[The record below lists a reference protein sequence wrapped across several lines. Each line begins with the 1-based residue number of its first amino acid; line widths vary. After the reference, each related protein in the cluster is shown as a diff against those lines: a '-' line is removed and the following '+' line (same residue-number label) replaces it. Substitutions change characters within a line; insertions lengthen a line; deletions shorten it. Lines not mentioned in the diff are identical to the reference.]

1 MLPTSGL
8 ALSWGGK
15 LGQSG
20 GTVAVVD
27 QKPFRVLSLD
37 GGGMRGIYTAE
48 YLSCLASGFSKR
60 TGKTDLDL
68 GKGFNLIVGTSTG
81 AIVGCALVAG
91 VPLGKVV
98 SLYKNNGKL
107 IFPRRVPTG
116 IGTALPD
123 LVQRPAA
130 LRRGSKALQ
139 TALSAAFGT
148 ETVGE
153 VFARRK
159 IALAVTA
166 VNLSNHRGWV
176 FKTPHRVGKTNHRD
190 DAYSLVDVCLAS
202 SAAPV
207 YRSVAAIEAP
217 ARKGHY
223 DTFIDGGLWANNP
236 ILVGLIDALEVAAP
250 NQPIEFYSLGTC
262 PRPAGT
268 SITPKEVHRGLKE
281 WKFGAEAAAIAIDAQ
296 EFTFDHMA
304 KLLAP
309 HLTHHCQVIRFPR
322 EAVPATMMKYL
333 DLDETRN
340 EAAEA
345 LIGLARADA
354 DLTNSR
360 CTDPNDR
367 DGALVNALFESMPE
381 FKVQEEK

>member
-1 MLPTSGL
+1 MREAP
-8 ALSWGGK
+8 
-15 LGQSG
+15 QSK
-20 GTVAVVD
+20 T
-27 QKPFRVLSLD
+27 KPFRVLSLD

-60 TGKTDLDL
+60 TGRADLDI
-68 GKGFNLIVGTSTG
+68 GKGFDLIVGTSTG

-91 VPLGKVV
+91 VPLKKVV
-98 SLYKNNGKL
+98 SLYKDSGKL

-116 IGTALPD
+116 IPSALPD
-123 LVQRPAA
+123 LIQRPAA
-130 LRRGSKALQ
+130 LKRGSKALQ
-139 TALSAAFGT
+139 SALTAAFGT
-148 ETVGE
+148 ETVGQ
-153 VFARRK
+153 VFTRRG

-207 YRSVAAIEAP
+207 YRSVAAIETP
-217 ARKGHY
+217 GHKGHF

-236 ILVGLIDALEVAAP
+236 ILVGLIDALEVAGP
-250 NQPIEFYSLGTC
+250 EQPIELYALGTC

-281 WKFGAEAAAIAIDAQ
+281 WKFGGEAAVIAIDAQ

-309 HLTHHCQVIRFPR
+309 HLRHDCQVIRFPR
-322 EAVPATMMKYL
+322 EAVPAAMMNYL
-333 DLDETRN
+333 DLDDTRS
-340 EAAEA
+340 EAADA
-345 LIGLARADA
+345 LIGLARTDA

-360 CTDPNDR
+360 CSDPNDSH
-367 DGALVNALFESMPE
+367 GSLVQALFESMPE
-381 FKVQEEK
+381 LDVEEEK

>member
-1 MLPTSGL
+1 MRKAT
-8 ALSWGGK
+8 
-15 LGQSG
+15 QSK
-20 GTVAVVD
+20 T
-27 QKPFRVLSLD
+27 KPFRVLSLD

-48 YLSCLASGFSKR
+48 YLGCLASGFSKR
-60 TGKTDLDL
+60 TGRADLDI
-68 GKGFNLIVGTSTG
+68 GKGFDLIVGTSTG

-91 VPLGKVV
+91 VPLKKVV
-98 SLYKNNGKL
+98 SLYKNSGKL

-116 IGTALPD
+116 IASALPD
-123 LVQRPAA
+123 LIQRPAA
-130 LRRGSKALQ
+130 LKRGSKALQ
-139 TALSAAFGT
+139 SALTAAFGT
-148 ETVGE
+148 ETVGQ
-153 VFARRK
+153 VFTRRG

-207 YRSVAAIEAP
+207 YRSVAAIETP
-217 ARKGHY
+217 GHRGHF

-236 ILVGLIDALEVAAP
+236 ILVGLVDALEVAGP
-250 NQPIEFYSLGTC
+250 EQPIELYALGTC

-281 WKFGAEAAAIAIDAQ
+281 WKFGGEAAVIAIDAQ

-309 HLTHHCQVIRFPR
+309 HLRHDCQVIRFPR
-322 EAVPATMMKYL
+322 EAVPAAMMNYL
-333 DLDETRN
+333 DLDDTRS
-340 EAAEA
+340 EAADA
-345 LIGLARADA
+345 LIGLARTDA

-360 CTDPNDR
+360 CSDPNDSH
-367 DGALVNALFESMPE
+367 GSLVQALFESMPE
-381 FKVQEEK
+381 LDVEEEK